1 MLHLLCSPYRASPLY
16 SLTSYLFTSHSQ
28 CDFEYVIYTTLL
40 YKLLTNPLTILL
52 QCDYGYVVDSGSMYN
67 YNACIATSMYG
78 DADADTDAD
87 TSRAPSPPPPRD
99 CTGMEGAGYLACCE
113 GVRLGGVVLVSWA
126 MLVNLTHIF
135 FLRRWTTCSVTFVT
149 RLRLSLLG
157 LAFFG
162 QTITLFMILLQWDG
176 WFLVL
181 CIGGGLA
188 LVGLLCFA
196 IYKVCFAPPP
206 EHETD
211 QVRKDRIKKAHEKML
226 RKGYNKK
233 GVFSGGRGSPP
244 VPTS

>member
-1 MLHLLCSPYRASPLY
+1 MVLPYLLHLLCSPYRASHLS

-28 CDFEYVIYTTLL
+28 CDFEYVIYTTFHLHTL
-40 YKLLTNPLTILL
+40 LL